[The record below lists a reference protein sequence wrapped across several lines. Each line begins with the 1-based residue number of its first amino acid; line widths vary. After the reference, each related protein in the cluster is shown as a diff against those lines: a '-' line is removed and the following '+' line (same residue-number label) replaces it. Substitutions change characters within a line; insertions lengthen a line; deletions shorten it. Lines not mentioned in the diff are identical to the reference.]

1 DGIPEYAYPRPV
13 GKRLPQQ
20 LRLLL
25 RQFGL
30 AQKHP
35 GHVAVRP
42 RQALHIAACERV
54 VVRRDHDDRQRAS
67 RTERRLQA
75 WLGSLRDE
83 YVDVRSYECG
93 RVGGQRAQILLHAPK
108 VHDQVLTI
116 LEAVDLQLVDEGLVK
131 RGAKRYA
138 AIGAEKADARDP
150 VGRLRARRERPR
162 GRRAAE
168 QRDEITAS
176 QLIELHSVPSPSRYA

>member
-1 DGIPEYAYPRPV
+1 MYLQSEDFRAVLSGAELVSREGIPEDAYPRPV

-20 LRLLL
+20 LCLLF

-35 GHVAVRP
+35 GHIAVGP
-42 RQALHIAACERV
+42 RQALHIALCEWV
-54 VVRRDHDDRQRAS
+54 VVRRNHDDRQRA
-67 RTERRLQA
+67 RRAERRLQG

-83 YVDVRSYECG
+83 YVYVRSHEFG

-108 VHDQVLTI
+108 VHDQVLAI

-150 VGRLRARRERPR
+150 VGRLLRARRERPR
-162 GRRAAE
+162 RRSAAE
-168 QRDEITAS
+168 
-176 QLIELHSVPSPSRYA
+176 